1 MKTKIIGIEGRMKE
15 LTESMDKIN
24 SLASGIDENL
34 AIKRSEITKLDIV
47 NKDLKKLSKLCEFPK
62 ILK

>member
-34 AIKRSEITKLDIV
+34 AIKRNEIIKLDIV
-47 NKDLKKLSKLCEFPK
+47 NTDLQKVQT
-62 ILK
+62 